1 MRNDWPVVVEVQPFA
16 KSTRPKN
23 VVQSLER
30 AGLILEVLS
39 QHSQGLSLRDL
50 SQKVNLTKGT
60 AHRLLASLAY
70 LDFIRQDPLN
80 KHYLLSFKL
89 VELGNRLLSQIDYRI
104 EARPFLV
111 ELAESTRETAHMVI
125 LDQFEVLYID
135 KVEAVGNTTGLRM
148 ASMLGS
154 RIPAHCC
161 AVGKVLLA
169 YLPEDRLE
177 EFVPASGLT
186 KRTENTITDLAKLKE
201 HLQLV
206 RRRGYAVDN
215 EENEIGIRC
224 VGAPVRN
231 QRGEVIAA
239 ISLSVPSSRMRTR
252 KTETMLKD
260 RVTET
265 AWKISDKLGYQGQ

>member
-1 MRNDWPVVVEVQPFA
+1 MEAQPTA

-39 QHSQGLSLRDL
+39 QYSQGLSLRDL

-60 AHRLLASLAY
+60 THRLLSSLAY
-70 LDFIRQDPLN
+70 LDFIRQNPMN

-89 VELGNRLLSQIDYRI
+89 VELGNRLLNQIDYRI

-111 ELAESTRETAHMVI
+111 ELAERTRETAHMVI

-135 KVEAVGNTTGLRM
+135 KVEAIGNTTGLRM

-154 RIPAHCC
+154 RIPAHCS
-161 AVGKVLLA
+161 AVGKALLA
-169 YLPEDRLE
+169 FLPEEKLE
-177 EFVPASGLT
+177 ELAGTNGLP
-186 KRTENTITDLAKLKE
+186 KKTENTITKLEKLKE
-201 HLQLV
+201 HLKLV
-206 RRRGYAVDN
+206 RKRGYALDN

-224 VGAPVRN
+224 IGAPIHD

-239 ISLSVPSSRMRTR
+239 ISISVPTSRMKSRTM
-252 KTETMLKD
+252 KTMLKGQVLD
-260 RVTET
+260 T
-265 AWKISDKLGYQGQ
+265 AWKISSKLGYQGA

>member
-1 MRNDWPVVVEVQPFA
+1 MEVLSTA
-16 KSTRPKN
+16 KTARPKN

-60 AHRLLASLAY
+60 THRLLSSLAY
-70 LDFIRQDPLN
+70 LDFIRQNPSN

-89 VELGNRLLSQIDYRI
+89 VELGNRLLNQIDFRI

-111 ELAESTRETAHMVI
+111 ELAEHTQETVHMVV

-135 KVEAVGNTTGLRM
+135 KVEASGHTTGLRM

-161 AVGKVLLA
+161 AVGKALLA
-169 YLPEDRLE
+169 YMPEAKLDEL
-177 EFVPASGLT
+177 ASENGLL
-186 KRTENTITDLAKLKE
+186 KKTENTIIDLTKLKE
-201 HLQLV
+201 HLELV
-206 RRRGYAVDN
+206 RRRGYALDN

-224 VGAPVRN
+224 IGAPIRD
-231 QRGEVIAA
+231 QRGEVISA
-239 ISLSVPSSRMRTR
+239 ISISVPASRMKSRMMEF
-252 KTETMLKD
+252 KLKD
-260 RVTET
+260 RVIET
-265 AWKISDKLGYQGQ
+265 ARKISGKLGYQET

>member
-1 MRNDWPVVVEVQPFA
+1 METLPTV

-39 QHSQGLSLRDL
+39 QHAQGLSLRDL
-50 SQKVNLTKGT
+50 SRKVDLTKGT
-60 AHRLLASLAY
+60 THRLLSSLAY
-70 LDFIRQDPLN
+70 LDFIRQNPLN

-89 VELGNRLLSQIDYRI
+89 VELGNRLLNQIDDRI

-111 ELAESTRETAHMVI
+111 ELAEQTKETVHMVI
-125 LDQFEVLYID
+125 LDHFEVLYID
-135 KVEAVGNTTGLRM
+135 KVEAIGHATGLRM

-161 AVGKVLLA
+161 AVGKALLA
-169 YLPEDRLE
+169 FLPQEKFE
-177 EFVPASGLT
+177 ELAGANDLPR
-186 KRTENTITDLAKLKE
+186 RTENTITSLEKLKE
-201 HLQLV
+201 HLALV
-206 RRRGYAVDN
+206 RRRGYALDN

-224 VGAPVRN
+224 IGAPIRD

-239 ISLSVPSSRMRTR
+239 ISISVPASRMKTRTMGA
-252 KTETMLKD
+252 MLKG
-260 RVTET
+260 RVIET
-265 AWKISDKLGYQGQ
+265 ARKISNKLGYPGQ

>member
-1 MRNDWPVVVEVQPFA
+1 MAVQPFA

-60 AHRLLASLAY
+60 AHRLLSSLAY

-89 VELGNRLLSQIDYRI
+89 VELGNRLLSQIDYRM

-111 ELAESTRETAHMVI
+111 ELAERTRETAHMVI
-125 LDQFEVLYID
+125 LDNFEVLYID

-154 RIPAHCC
+154 RIPAHCSS
-161 AVGKVLLA
+161 VGKAILA
-169 YLPEDRLE
+169 YLPEDELE
-177 EFVPASGLT
+177 ELAAASGLP
-186 KRTENTITDLAKLKE
+186 KRTENTITDLTKLKE

-231 QRGEVIAA
+231 QRGQVIAA
-239 ISLSVPSSRMRTR
+239 ISISVPASRMRTR

-260 RVTET
+260 RVIET
-265 AWKISDKLGYQGQ
+265 AWKISNKLGYQGQ

>member
-1 MRNDWPVVVEVQPFA
+1 
-16 KSTRPKN
+16 
-23 VVQSLER
+23 
-30 AGLILEVLS
+30 LILDVLS
-39 QHSQGLSLRDL
+39 HHSRGLSLRDL

-60 AHRLLASLAY
+60 THRLLSSLSY
-70 LDFIRQDPLN
+70 LDFIRQNPSN

-89 VELGNRLLSQIDYRI
+89 VELGNRLLNQIDYRA

-111 ELAESTRETAHMVI
+111 ELAERTRETAHMVV

-154 RIPAHCC
+154 RIPAHCS
-161 AVGKVLLA
+161 AVGKALLA
-169 YLPEDRLE
+169 SLPEEKLDVL
-177 EFVPASGLT
+177 ASANGLP

-201 HLQLV
+201 HLEMV

-224 VGAPVRN
+224 IGAPIHD

-239 ISLSVPSSRMRTR
+239 ISISVPASRMNSRTME
-252 KTETMLKD
+252 KMLKD
-260 RVTET
+260 RVV
-265 AWKISDKLGYQGQ
+265 AAARKISAKLGYPGK